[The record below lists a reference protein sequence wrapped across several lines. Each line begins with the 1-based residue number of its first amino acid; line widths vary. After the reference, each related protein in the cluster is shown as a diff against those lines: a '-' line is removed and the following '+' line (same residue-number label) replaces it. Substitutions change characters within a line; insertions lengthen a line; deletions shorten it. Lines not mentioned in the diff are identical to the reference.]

1 MISTFNLPNGINQ
14 SVNLSRAYF
23 EFKSSNAAVA
33 TVNANGNVS
42 SLSAGS
48 ANITA
53 TLGGVQAT
61 GSLTINCAESFC
73 KNSNTN
79 NATIKC
85 DFYFLDAYT
94 NVPVNYYNGYWAPFQ
109 TTLSSDFSVA
119 NNNVLHYTNFNFV
132 GIEFSAPTVNAS
144 TMTNIHLDVFF
155 PNTVTAGRQLRVIV
169 ISFRQNGVFGGDST
183 RHTTTFTTPFLE
195 SQNWKSI
202 DIPFSAMP
210 GLASRSNLAQITLEG
225 GDGTSLYVDNVYF
238 WR

>member
-1 MISTFNLPNGINQ
+1 LHYASAPIADRGYTFWIDEVKFEKLGSIGKGQAGIMNGSNVSVNTFVGVNTNVTGLISTFNLPNGINQ

-48 ANITA
+48 AIITA

-61 GSLTINCAESFC
+61 GSLTINCAGSFVQAPTPT
-73 KNSNTN
+73 ST
-79 NATIKC
+79 TIKC
-85 DFYFLDAYT
+85 DFYFLRCVYQCS
-94 NVPVNYYNGYWAPFQ
+94 VNYYNGYWAPFQ

-144 TMTNIHLDVFF
+144 TMTNIHLDVF
-155 PNTVTAGRQLRVIV
+155 
-169 ISFRQNGVFGGDST
+169 
-183 RHTTTFTTPFLE
+183 
-195 SQNWKSI
+195 SQ
-202 DIPFSAMP
+202 IP
-210 GLASRSNLAQITLEG
+210 
-225 GDGTSLYVDNVYF
+225 
-238 WR
+238 